1 MTYAFGFLIPF
12 LAGWTAAASEVLF
25 KTEQRPRMF
34 QGNFGI
40 VLLLA
45 LAGVGG
51 LSGAGGIL
59 WIFQSIHS
67 SMVLVFIGAGAY
79 MGWRA
84 SNWLNVAVEGTVNR
98 LLVGVSGLLFLYA
111 VVWTFL
117 PPA

>member
-1 MTYAFGFLIPF
+1 MTYALGFLIPF
-12 LAGWTAAASEVLF
+12 LAGWSVAASEVLF
-25 KTEQRPRMF
+25 KTEQRPGMLRGTPGM
-34 QGNFGI
+34 I
-40 VLLLA
+40 LLLA
-45 LAGVGG
+45 LTGVAG
-51 LSGAGGIL
+51 LSAAGGIL
-59 WIFQSIHS
+59 WVFQSIHS

-98 LLVGVSGLLFLYA
+98 LLVGVSGLLFFYA